1 MPVNKKVKSKKSV
14 STIKKSVK
22 KIINKNSNKKS
33 NKKSNL
39 AKNSIKKVVSKN
51 TKKIAT
57 TKYYVSETP
66 LKYADREIF
75 GAIKREYKR
84 ELSVLELIASEN
96 IVSRAVME
104 AQGSIFTNKYAE
116 GYPEKRYYGGCA
128 EADVIENLAIDRAKK
143 LFKAPFINVQPH
155 SGSQANMGV
164 YMSILQTGDTCL
176 GLSLDAG
183 GHLTHGKKV
192 NFSGKIYN
200 FEHYGV
206 SRETMQIDYNEV
218 RDLALKHRP
227 KIIVTGGSAYPRF
240 IDFAKFREIADE
252 VGAYLL
258 VDMAHIAGLV
268 AAGLHPNPV
277 EYAHFVTGTTH
288 KTLRGPRGGYI
299 ISTNEELAKKIDK
312 TIFPGIQGGPLM
324 HVIAAKAVCFKEALD
339 KKFIDYQKQVL
350 NNAKTMANEF
360 ISKNYNI
367 ISGGTDTHLI
377 LVDVKSSK
385 GITGQIAETVLDKAH
400 ITINKNGI
408 PYDSESPMVTSGM
421 RLGTPAITTRGLKE
435 KDIIEL
441 VNYMDEALTNYD
453 NEKIINSVAKK
464 VDALCK
470 KYPIYKYIS
479 EM

>member
-22 KIINKNSNKKS
+22 KIINKNS

-116 GYPEKRYYGGCA
+116 GYPAKRYYGGCA

-227 KIIVTGGSAYPRF
+227 KIIVTGGSSYPRF

-339 KKFIDYQKQVL
+339 KKFVDYQKQVL
-350 NNAKTMANEF
+350 NNAKTMASEF

>member
-14 STIKKSVK
+14 SIIKKSVK
-22 KIINKNSNKKS
+22 KIINKNS

-116 GYPEKRYYGGCA
+116 GYPAKRYYGGCA

-218 RDLALKHRP
+218 RDLALKHLP

>member
-22 KIINKNSNKKS
+22 KIINKNS

-116 GYPEKRYYGGCA
+116 GYPAKRYYGGCA

-252 VGAYLL
+252 VEAYLL

-299 ISTNEELAKKIDK
+299 ISTNEELAKKVDK

-408 PYDSESPMVTSGM
+408 PYDSESPIVTSGM

>member
-22 KIINKNSNKKS
+22 KIINKNS

-84 ELSVLELIASEN
+84 EFSGLELIASEN

-116 GYPEKRYYGGCA
+116 GYPAKRYYGGCA

-299 ISTNEELAKKIDK
+299 ISTNEELAKKVDK

-339 KKFIDYQKQVL
+339 KKFVDYQKQVL

-464 VDALCK
+464 VDTLCK

>member
-1 MPVNKKVKSKKSV
+1 MFKKSGGIMPTKKTNSKKSV
-14 STIKKSVK
+14 SAIKKSTKKLNIVK
-22 KIINKNSNKKS
+22 KS
-33 NKKSNL
+33 
-39 AKNSIKKVVSKN
+39 AKNSIKKIVSK
-51 TKKIAT
+51 KAASA
-57 TKYYVSETP
+57 KYYVSENP

-84 ELSVLELIASEN
+84 ETSGLELIASEN

-116 GYPEKRYYGGCA
+116 GYPAKRYYGGCV
-128 EADVIENLAIDRAKK
+128 EADVVESLAIERAKK

-164 YMSILQTGDTCL
+164 YMSVLQPGDTCL

-183 GHLTHGKKV
+183 GHLTHGKNI
-192 NFSGKIYN
+192 NFSGRIYN
-200 FEHYGV
+200 FVHYGV
-206 SRETMQIDYNEV
+206 SRETMQIDYDEV
-218 RDLALKHRP
+218 RDLALKNRP
-227 KIIVTGGSAYPRF
+227 KIIVTGASAYPRI

-268 AAGLHPNPV
+268 AAGLHPSPV
-277 EYAHFVTGTTH
+277 KYAHFVTGTTH

-299 ISTNEELAKKIDK
+299 ISTNEELAKKVDK

-339 KKFIDYQKQVL
+339 KKFVDYQKRVL
-350 NNAKTMANEF
+350 NNAKIMANEF
-360 ISKNYNI
+360 IAKNYNI
-367 ISGGTDTHLI
+367 VSGGTDTHLI

-385 GITGQIAETVLDKAH
+385 GITGKTAEAVLDKAH
-400 ITINKNGI
+400 ITTNKNGI
-408 PYDSESPMVTSGM
+408 PYDSESPMVTSGI

-441 VNYMDEALTNYD
+441 VNYMDEVLTNSD
-453 NEKIINSVAKK
+453 NEKIISSVAKK

>member
-22 KIINKNSNKKS
+22 KIINKNS

-116 GYPEKRYYGGCA
+116 GYPAKRYYGGCA

-218 RDLALKHRP
+218 KDLALKHRP

-339 KKFIDYQKQVL
+339 KKFVDYQKQVL

>member
-22 KIINKNSNKKS
+22 KIINKNS

-116 GYPEKRYYGGCA
+116 GYPAKRYYGGCA
-128 EADVIENLAIDRAKK
+128 EADVVESLAIERAKK

>member
-22 KIINKNSNKKS
+22 KIINKNS

-116 GYPEKRYYGGCA
+116 GYPAKRYYGGCV

-218 RDLALKHRP
+218 RDLALKHHP

-339 KKFIDYQKQVL
+339 KKFVDYQKQVL

>member
-1 MPVNKKVKSKKSV
+1 MPVNKKVKSKKSI

-22 KIINKNSNKKS
+22 KLINKNSSKKNNLAKKS
-33 NKKSNL
+33 
-39 AKNSIKKVVSKN
+39 AKNSIKKVVSK
-51 TKKIAT
+51 KAVSP
-57 TKYYVSETP
+57 KYYVSETP

-75 GAIKREYKR
+75 GAIKKEYKR
-84 ELSVLELIASEN
+84 EASGLELIASEN

-116 GYPEKRYYGGCA
+116 GYPAKRYYGGCA

-252 VGAYLL
+252 VEAYLL

-288 KTLRGPRGGYI
+288 ITLRGPRGGYI

>member
-22 KIINKNSNKKS
+22 KIINKNS

-66 LKYADREIF
+66 LKYADKEIF

-116 GYPEKRYYGGCA
+116 GYPAKRYYGGCA

-227 KIIVTGGSAYPRF
+227 KIIVTGGSSYPRF
-240 IDFAKFREIADE
+240 IDFAKFREIVDE

>member
-1 MPVNKKVKSKKSV
+1 MPANKKVKSKKSV

-22 KIINKNSNKKS
+22 KIINKNS

-66 LKYADREIF
+66 LKYADKEIF

-116 GYPEKRYYGGCA
+116 GYPAKRYYGGCA

-240 IDFAKFREIADE
+240 IDFAKFREIVDE

>member
-22 KIINKNSNKKS
+22 KIINKNS

-116 GYPEKRYYGGCA
+116 GYPAKRYYGGCA

-164 YMSILQTGDTCL
+164 YMSVLQTGDTCL

-339 KKFIDYQKQVL
+339 KKFVDYQKQVL

>member
-22 KIINKNSNKKS
+22 KLINKNSSKKNNLAKKS
-33 NKKSNL
+33 
-39 AKNSIKKVVSKN
+39 AKNSIKKVVSK
-51 TKKIAT
+51 KAVSP
-57 TKYYVSETP
+57 KYYVSETP

-84 ELSVLELIASEN
+84 EASGLELIASEN

-116 GYPEKRYYGGCA
+116 GYPAKRYYGGCA

-339 KKFIDYQKQVL
+339 KKFVDYQKQVL

>member
-22 KIINKNSNKKS
+22 KIINKNS

-116 GYPEKRYYGGCA
+116 GYPAKRYYGGCA

-218 RDLALKHRP
+218 RDLALKHHP

-339 KKFIDYQKQVL
+339 KKFVDYQKQVL

>member
-1 MPVNKKVKSKKSV
+1 MPVNKKVQSKKSV

-33 NKKSNL
+33 NL

-51 TKKIAT
+51 AKKIAT

-116 GYPEKRYYGGCA
+116 GYPAKRYYGGCA

-164 YMSILQTGDTCL
+164 YMSVLQTGDTCL

-339 KKFIDYQKQVL
+339 KKFVDYQKQVL

>member
-33 NKKSNL
+33 NF

-116 GYPEKRYYGGCA
+116 GYPAKRYYGGCA

-258 VDMAHIAGLV
+258 VDIAHIAGLV

-339 KKFIDYQKQVL
+339 KKFVDYQKQVL

-400 ITINKNGI
+400 ITTNKNGI

>member
-14 STIKKSVK
+14 SSIKKSVK
-22 KIINKNSNKKS
+22 KLINKNND
-33 NKKSNL
+33 KKSNL

-51 TKKIAT
+51 TKKIAA

-116 GYPEKRYYGGCA
+116 GYPAKRYYGGCA

-258 VDMAHIAGLV
+258 VDIAHIAGLV

-339 KKFIDYQKQVL
+339 KKFVDYQKQVL

>member
-22 KIINKNSNKKS
+22 KIINKNS

-227 KIIVTGGSAYPRF
+227 KIIVTGGSSYPRF

-339 KKFIDYQKQVL
+339 KKFVDYQKQVL

>member
-1 MPVNKKVKSKKSV
+1 MPVNKKVKSKKSI

-22 KIINKNSNKKS
+22 KIINKNS

-84 ELSVLELIASEN
+84 EFSGLELIASEN

-116 GYPEKRYYGGCA
+116 GYPAKRYYGGCA
-128 EADVIENLAIDRAKK
+128 EADVIDRAKK

-299 ISTNEELAKKIDK
+299 ISTNEELAKKVDK

-339 KKFIDYQKQVL
+339 KKFVDYQKQVL

-464 VDALCK
+464 VDTLCK

>member
-33 NKKSNL
+33 NL
-39 AKNSIKKVVSKN
+39 AKNSINKVVSKN

-116 GYPEKRYYGGCA
+116 GYPAKRYYGGCA

-367 ISGGTDTHLI
+367 VSGGTDTHLI

>member
-22 KIINKNSNKKS
+22 KIINKNS

-116 GYPEKRYYGGCA
+116 GYPAKRYYGGCA

-206 SRETMQIDYNEV
+206 SRETKQIDYNEV

-252 VGAYLL
+252 VEAYLL

-339 KKFIDYQKQVL
+339 KKFVDYQKQVL

-435 KDIIEL
+435 RDIIEL

>member
-1 MPVNKKVKSKKSV
+1 MPVNKKVKPKKSV

-33 NKKSNL
+33 NL
-39 AKNSIKKVVSKN
+39 AKNSIKKVVSKKV
-51 TKKIAT
+51 TAA
-57 TKYYVSETP
+57 KYYVSETP

-116 GYPEKRYYGGCA
+116 GYPAKRYYGGCA

-339 KKFIDYQKQVL
+339 KKFVDYQKQVL

-470 KYPIYKYIS
+470 KYPIYKYIAD
-479 EM
+479 M

>member
-22 KIINKNSNKKS
+22 KIINKNS

-116 GYPEKRYYGGCA
+116 GYPAKRYYGGCA

-339 KKFIDYQKQVL
+339 KKFVDYQKQVL

-435 KDIIEL
+435 KDIIKL

>member
-22 KIINKNSNKKS
+22 KIINKNS

-128 EADVIENLAIDRAKK
+128 EADIIENLAIDRAKK

-218 RDLALKHRP
+218 RDLALKHHP

-339 KKFIDYQKQVL
+339 KKFVDYQKQVL

-453 NEKIINSVAKK
+453 NEKIINSVSKK

>member
-1 MPVNKKVKSKKSV
+1 MPVNKKVKSKKSI

-22 KIINKNSNKKS
+22 KLINKNSSKKNNLAKKS
-33 NKKSNL
+33 
-39 AKNSIKKVVSKN
+39 AKNSIKKVVSK
-51 TKKIAT
+51 KAVSP
-57 TKYYVSETP
+57 KYYVSETP

-75 GAIKREYKR
+75 GAIKKEYKR
-84 ELSVLELIASEN
+84 EASGLELIASEN

-116 GYPEKRYYGGCA
+116 GYPAKRYYGGCA

-240 IDFAKFREIADE
+240 INFEKFREIADE

>member
-33 NKKSNL
+33 SL

-66 LKYADREIF
+66 LKYADGEIF

-299 ISTNEELAKKIDK
+299 ISTNEELAKKVDK

-324 HVIAAKAVCFKEALD
+324 HVIASKAVCFKEALD

-377 LVDVKSSK
+377 LIDVKSSK

-408 PYDSESPMVTSGM
+408 PYDSESSMVTSGM

-464 VDALCK
+464 VDSLCK

>member
-22 KIINKNSNKKS
+22 KIINKNS

-66 LKYADREIF
+66 LKYADGEIF

-116 GYPEKRYYGGCA
+116 GYPAKRYYGGCA

-339 KKFIDYQKQVL
+339 KKFVDYQKQVL

-385 GITGQIAETVLDKAH
+385 GITGQIAETVLDKSH

-408 PYDSESPMVTSGM
+408 PYDSEFPMVTSGM

-464 VDALCK
+464 VDDLCK

>member
-1 MPVNKKVKSKKSV
+1 MPTKKTNSKKSV
-14 STIKKSVK
+14 SAIKKSTKKLNIVK
-22 KIINKNSNKKS
+22 KS
-33 NKKSNL
+33 
-39 AKNSIKKVVSKN
+39 AKNSIKKIVSK
-51 TKKIAT
+51 KVASA
-57 TKYYVSETP
+57 KYYVSETP

-75 GAIKREYKR
+75 GAIKREHKR
-84 ELSVLELIASEN
+84 EAAGLELIASEN

-116 GYPEKRYYGGCA
+116 GYPAKRYYGGCV
-128 EADVIENLAIDRAKK
+128 EADVVESLAIERAKK

-164 YMSILQTGDTCL
+164 YMSVLQPGDTCL

-183 GHLTHGKKV
+183 GHLTHGKNI
-192 NFSGKIYN
+192 NFSGRIYN
-200 FEHYGV
+200 FVHYGV
-206 SRETMQIDYNEV
+206 SRETMQIDYDEV

-227 KIIVTGGSAYPRF
+227 KIIVTGASAYPII

-268 AAGLHPNPV
+268 AAGLHPSPV
-277 EYAHFVTGTTH
+277 KYAHFVTGTTH

-299 ISTNEELAKKIDK
+299 ISTNEELAKKVDK

-339 KKFIDYQKQVL
+339 KKFVDYQKQVL
-350 NNAKTMANEF
+350 NNAKIMANEF
-360 ISKNYNI
+360 IAKNYNI
-367 ISGGTDTHLI
+367 VSGGTDTHLI

-385 GITGQIAETVLDKAH
+385 GITGKTAEAVLDKAH
-400 ITINKNGI
+400 ITTNKNGI
-408 PYDSESPMVTSGM
+408 PYDSESPMVTSGI

-441 VNYMDEALTNYD
+441 VNYMDEVLTNSD
-453 NEKIINSVAKK
+453 NEKIISSVAKK

>member
-1 MPVNKKVKSKKSV
+1 MPVNKKV

-22 KIINKNSNKKS
+22 KIINKNS

-116 GYPEKRYYGGCA
+116 GYPAKRYYGGCA

-206 SRETMQIDYNEV
+206 SRETMQIDYKEV

-339 KKFIDYQKQVL
+339 KKFVDYQKQVL

-441 VNYMDEALTNYD
+441 VNYMDEALTNYE

>member
-33 NKKSNL
+33 NL

-51 TKKIAT
+51 TKKIAA
-57 TKYYVSETP
+57 TKYYVSETH
-66 LKYADREIF
+66 LKYADKEIF

-84 ELSVLELIASEN
+84 ELSVFELIASEN

-116 GYPEKRYYGGCA
+116 GYPAKRYYGGCS

-339 KKFIDYQKQVL
+339 KKFVDYQKQVL

>member
-1 MPVNKKVKSKKSV
+1 MPANKKIKSKKAV
-14 STIKKSVK
+14 S
-22 KIINKNSNKKS
+22 KIKKS
-33 NKKSNL
+33 NKKISL
-39 AKNSIKKVVSKN
+39 LKKSQKSVKKVIN
-51 TKKIAT
+51 A
-57 TKYYVSETP
+57 KYYVSETP

-84 ELSVLELIASEN
+84 ELSGLELIASEN
-96 IVSRAVME
+96 IVSRTVME

-116 GYPEKRYYGGCA
+116 GYPSKRYYGGCS
-128 EADVIENLAIDRAKK
+128 EADVIENLAIERAKK

-164 YMSILQTGDTCL
+164 YMAVLQTGDTCL

-206 SRETMQIDYNEV
+206 SRETMQIDYDEV
-218 RDLALKHRP
+218 RDLALKHKP

-240 IDFAKFREIADE
+240 IDFAKFRNIADE

-268 AAGLHPNPV
+268 AVGLHPNPI

-299 ISTNEELAKKIDK
+299 ISTSEELAKKVDK

-339 KKFIDYQKQVL
+339 KKFVDYQKQVL
-350 NNAKTMANEF
+350 NNAKTMSNEF

-441 VNYMDEALTNYD
+441 VNYIDEVLTNYD
-453 NEKIINSVAKK
+453 NEKIISSVAKK
-464 VDALCK
+464 IDALCK
-470 KYPIYKYIS
+470 KYPIYKYIAD
-479 EM
+479 M

>member
-1 MPVNKKVKSKKSV
+1 MSTKKTNSKKSV
-14 STIKKSVK
+14 SAIKKSTKKLNIVK
-22 KIINKNSNKKS
+22 KST
-33 NKKSNL
+33 
-39 AKNSIKKVVSKN
+39 KNSIKKIVSK
-51 TKKIAT
+51 KVASA
-57 TKYYVSETP
+57 KYYVSETP

-84 ELSVLELIASEN
+84 EASGLELIASEN

-116 GYPEKRYYGGCA
+116 GYPAKRYYGGCV
-128 EADVIENLAIDRAKK
+128 EADVVESLAIERAKK

-164 YMSILQTGDTCL
+164 YMSVLQPGDTCL

-183 GHLTHGKKV
+183 GHLTHGKNI

-200 FEHYGV
+200 FVHYGV
-206 SRETMQIDYNEV
+206 SRETMQIDYDEV
-218 RDLALKHRP
+218 RDLALKNLP
-227 KIIVTGGSAYPRF
+227 KIIVTGASAYPRI

-268 AAGLHPNPV
+268 AAGLHPSPV
-277 EYAHFVTGTTH
+277 KYAHFVTGTTH

-299 ISTNEELAKKIDK
+299 ISTNEELAKKVDK

-339 KKFIDYQKQVL
+339 KKFIDYQKRVL
-350 NNAKTMANEF
+350 NNAKIMANEF
-360 ISKNYNI
+360 IAKNYNI
-367 ISGGTDTHLI
+367 VSGGTDTHLI

-385 GITGQIAETVLDKAH
+385 GITGKTAEAVLDKAH
-400 ITINKNGI
+400 ITTNKNGI
-408 PYDSESPMVTSGM
+408 PYDSESPMVTSGI

-441 VNYMDEALTNYD
+441 VNYMDEVLTNSD
-453 NEKIINSVAKK
+453 NEKIISSVAKK

>member
-1 MPVNKKVKSKKSV
+1 MPVNKKVKSKKSI

-22 KIINKNSNKKS
+22 KIINKNS

-84 ELSVLELIASEN
+84 EFSGLELIASEN

-116 GYPEKRYYGGCA
+116 GYPAKRYYGGCA

-339 KKFIDYQKQVL
+339 KKFVDYQKQVL

>member
-1 MPVNKKVKSKKSV
+1 MPVNKKVKLKKSV

-33 NKKSNL
+33 NL
-39 AKNSIKKVVSKN
+39 AKNSIKKVVTKN

-84 ELSVLELIASEN
+84 EFSGLELIASEN

-116 GYPEKRYYGGCA
+116 GYPAKRYYGGCA

-339 KKFIDYQKQVL
+339 KKFVDYQKQVL

>member
-33 NKKSNL
+33 NL
-39 AKNSIKKVVSKN
+39 AKNSIKKVVTKN

-116 GYPEKRYYGGCA
+116 GYPAKRYYGGCA
-128 EADVIENLAIDRAKK
+128 EADVIENIAIDRAKK

-240 IDFAKFREIADE
+240 IDFTKFREIADE

-339 KKFIDYQKQVL
+339 KKFVDYQKQVL

>member
-22 KIINKNSNKKS
+22 KIINKNS

-116 GYPEKRYYGGCA
+116 GYPAKRYYGGCA

-218 RDLALKHRP
+218 RDLALKHSP

-299 ISTNEELAKKIDK
+299 ISTNEELAKKVDK

-324 HVIAAKAVCFKEALD
+324 HVIAAKAVCFKEALY